1 MNLNVI
7 ALIEFDLKC
16 EMNINFIQFTSILFL
31 FTCKGKEIESKLL
44 FSEIS
49 GVKQAMFVRLL
60 V

>member
-16 EMNINFIQFTSILFL
+16 EMSINFIQFTSILF
-31 FTCKGKEIESKLL
+31 TCKGNEIESKLL

-49 GVKQAMFVRLL
+49 GVKQTMFVRLF